1 MYKLKLNNALLGGAA
16 LGVAVSITGVAQA
29 QQTPAGTSV
38 NNQAT
43 VSYEVG
49 GTPQSVSSNVATF
62 VVDKKVNLAVA
73 EVGGAPTQTA
83 VGATDQVT
91 TFTVTNLTNAVQ
103 DFRLEADQQLVSIP
117 LLGVDN
123 FNMNNLRAFV
133 DSNGN
138 GTYDAGVDTQTYI
151 DELAPDATVTVF
163 LVGNVPNTP
172 GIETAIVSLN
182 AIVATGGTG
191 GVLGADLV
199 ASSTLVA
206 DSPSTVEIV
215 FADDGGLADS
225 VRNGQ
230 GRSFDAYH
238 ISTAVVTMLKSATVI
253 SDPVN
258 LLVNPH
264 AIPGAT
270 VEYCMKVSNAG
281 PGTASNVVL
290 SDAVPANSTFVPGSI
305 SVGTAGTLGVCVL
318 VGTSEDDNATGAD
331 ETDLYGGSFDG
342 TTVRA
347 TLPTIAPLTSMS
359 IAFRV
364 TLN

>member
-1 MYKLKLNNALLGGAA
+1 MYGMKLHNALLGSAA
-16 LGVAVSITGVAQA
+16 LGIVVSVSGVAQA

-62 VVDKKVNLAVA
+62 VVDKKVNLTVA

-117 LLGVDN
+117 LLGIDN

-133 DSNGN
+133 DGNGN

-191 GVLGADLV
+191 GALGADLV

-215 FADDGGLADS
+215 FADDGGLVDGA
-225 VRNGQ
+225 RNGQ

-258 LLVNPH
+258 LLLNPH

-305 SVGTAGTLGVCVL
+305 AVGTSGTLGACIL
-318 VGTSEDDNATGAD
+318 LGTAEDDNATGAD

>member
-1 MYKLKLNNALLGGAA
+1 MYKIKFNNVLLGSAA
-16 LGVAVSITGVAQA
+16 LGVVSIAGAAQA

-43 VSYEVG
+43 VTYDVG
-49 GTPQSVSSNVATF
+49 GTPQTVSSNVATF

-91 TFTVTNLTNAVQ
+91 TFTVTNLTNSVQ

-123 FNMNNLRAFV
+123 FNMNSLKAYV

-138 GTYDAGVDTQTYI
+138 GTYDAGVDTATFI

-182 AIVATGGTG
+182 AVVAAGGSN

-206 DSPSTVEIV
+206 DSPSTVETV
-215 FADDGGLADS
+215 FADDTGLLDQL
-225 VRNGQ
+225 RNGQ
-230 GRSFDAYH
+230 QRAFDAYH

-258 LLVNPH
+258 FLLNPH

-281 PGTASNVVL
+281 PGTASNIAL
-290 SDAVPANSTFVPGSI
+290 SDVVPANSTFVPGSI
-305 SVGTAGTLGVCVL
+305 T
-318 VGTSEDDNATGAD
+318 VGTSGLLGACILLGTAEDDNNTGAD

-342 TTVRA
+342 TTVHA
-347 TLPTIAPLTSMS
+347 TLPSIAPSTSMS

>member
-1 MYKLKLNNALLGGAA
+1 MYKISLRTGLVGSAA
-16 LGVAVSITGVAQA
+16 LAASVTGTAAHA

-38 NNQAT
+38 NNQASVT
-43 VSYEVG
+43 YEVG
-49 GTPQSVSSNVATF
+49 GTPTSVSSNVASF

-83 VGATDQVT
+83 IGATDQVT
-91 TFTVTNLTNAVQ
+91 TFTVTNLTNSVQ
-103 DFRLEADQQLVSIP
+103 DFRLDPDQQLVSIP
-117 LLGVDN
+117 LLGIDN
-123 FNMNNLRAFV
+123 FNMNSLKAYV

-138 GTYDAGVDTQTYI
+138 GTYDAGVDTATYI

-172 GIETAIVSLN
+172 GAEVAIVSLN

-191 GVLGADLV
+191 GALGADLV

-206 DSPSTVEIV
+206 DSPTTVETV
-215 FADDGGLADS
+215 FADDTGLLDQL
-225 VRNGQ
+225 RNGQ
-230 GRSFDAYH
+230 QRAFDAYR
-238 ISTAVVTMLKSATVI
+238 ISTAVVTLLKSATVI

-258 LLVNPH
+258 FLLNPH
-264 AIPGAT
+264 PIPGAV

-281 PGTASNVVL
+281 PGSASNVAVT
-290 SDAVPANSTFVPGSI
+290 DAVPANSTFVPGSI
-305 SVGTAGTLGVCVL
+305 AVGTSGILGACIL
-318 VGTSEDDNATGAD
+318 LGTSEDDNDTGSD

-347 TLPTIAPLTSMS
+347 KLPSVASGTSMS
-359 IAFRV
+359 VSFRV
-364 TLN
+364 TVN

>member
-1 MYKLKLNNALLGGAA
+1 MYRKKLHHALLGSAAIAVGA
-16 LGVAVSITGVAQA
+16 TGASAAQA

-43 VSYEVG
+43 VTYEVG
-49 GTPQSVSSNVATF
+49 GNPASVSSNVATF
-62 VVDKKVNLAVA
+62 VVDKKVNLTVA
-73 EVGGAPTQTA
+73 EVGGAPTQTSLGA
-83 VGATDQVT
+83 VDQVT
-91 TFTVTNLTNAVQ
+91 TFTVTNLTNSVQ

-138 GTYDAGVDTQTYI
+138 GTYDAGVDVATYI

-163 LVGNVPNTP
+163 IVGNTPNTP
-172 GIETAIVSLN
+172 GADTAIVSLN
-182 AIVATGGTG
+182 AIVAAGGSG
-191 GVLGADLV
+191 GALGADLV

-206 DSPSTVEIV
+206 DSPTTVETV
-215 FADDGGLADS
+215 FADDTGLLDAL
-225 VRNGQ
+225 RNGQ
-230 GRSFDAYH
+230 QRAFDAYK

-264 AIPGAT
+264 PIPGAV

-281 PGTASNVVL
+281 PGTAANLTL
-290 SDAVPANSTFVPGSI
+290 SDSIPANSTFVPGSI
-305 SVGTAGTLGVCVL
+305 SVGTSGILGACIL
-318 VGTSEDDNATGAD
+318 LGTSEDDNNTGAD

-347 TLPTIAPLTSMS
+347 TLPTVASSTSMS
-359 IAFRV
+359 VAFRV
-364 TLN
+364 TVN

>member
-1 MYKLKLNNALLGGAA
+1 MYRLSFRTPLLGSAVLAA
-16 LGVAVSITGVAQA
+16 SVTATAAQA

-38 NNQAT
+38 NNQAS

-49 GTPQSVSSNVATF
+49 GTPTSVSSNVATF

-83 VGATDQVT
+83 INTTDQVT
-91 TFTVTNLTNAVQ
+91 TFTVTNLTNSVQ

-117 LLGVDN
+117 LLGTDN
-123 FNMNNLRAFV
+123 FNMNSLRAFV

-138 GTYDAGVDTQTYI
+138 GTYDVGVDTATYI

-172 GIETAIVSLN
+172 GAETAIVSLN
-182 AIVATGGTG
+182 AIAATGGSG

-206 DSPSTVEIV
+206 DSPTTVETV
-215 FADDGGLADS
+215 FADDSGLLNSA
-225 VRNGQ
+225 RNGQ
-230 GRSFDAYH
+230 GRAFDAYH
-238 ISTAVVTMLKSATVI
+238 ISTAVVTLVKSATVI

-258 LLVNPH
+258 LLLNPH
-264 AIPGAT
+264 PIPGAV
-270 VEYCMKVSNAG
+270 VEYCMHVNNAG
-281 PGTASNVVL
+281 PGIAANVTV
-290 SDAVPANSTFVPGSI
+290 SDNVPANSTFVPGSI
-305 SVGTAGTLGVCVL
+305 AVGTAGILGACIL
-318 VGTSEDDNATGAD
+318 VGTSEDDNNTGAD

-342 TTVRA
+342 TTMRA
-347 TLPTIAPLTSMS
+347 TLPTVSALTSMAVS
-359 IAFRV
+359 FRV
-364 TLN
+364 TVN

>member
-1 MYKLKLNNALLGGAA
+1 MYKLKLNNALLGSAA
-16 LGVAVSITGVAQA
+16 LGAMSVAGVAQA

-49 GTPQSVSSNVATF
+49 GTPQSVSSNVASF

-73 EVGGAPTQTA
+73 EVGGAVTQTA
-83 VGATDQVT
+83 IGATDQVT
-91 TFTVTNLTNAVQ
+91 TFTVTNLTNSVQ

-138 GTYDAGVDTQTYI
+138 GTYDPGVDTATYI

-182 AIVATGGTG
+182 AIVATGGAG
-191 GVLGADLV
+191 GALGADLV

-215 FADDGGLADS
+215 FADDGGVADAA
-225 VRNGQ
+225 RNGQ
-230 GRSFDAYH
+230 GRAFDAYH

-258 LLVNPH
+258 YLLNPH

-281 PGTASNVVL
+281 PGTANNVVL
-290 SDAVPANSTFVPGSI
+290 SDVVPANSTFVPGSI
-305 SVGTAGTLGVCVL
+305 T
-318 VGTSEDDNATGAD
+318 VGTSGILGACILLGTVEDDNNTGAD
-331 ETDLYGGSFDG
+331 ESDPYGGSFDG

-347 TLPTIAPLTSMS
+347 TLPSIAPSTSMS